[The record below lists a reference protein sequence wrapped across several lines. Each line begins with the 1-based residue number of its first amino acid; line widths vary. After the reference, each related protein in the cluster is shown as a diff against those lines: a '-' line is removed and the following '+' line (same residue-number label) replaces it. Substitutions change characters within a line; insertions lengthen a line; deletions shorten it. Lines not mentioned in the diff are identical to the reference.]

1 MKQLGYRALPT
12 VNEDLGSMALE
23 GEPVMEQLFIQS
35 PDDLSDP
42 EAFERKLFVW
52 RKHSTHI
59 IRDAVPRAEDFYIA
73 TSSYKTIVY
82 KGQLLTEQVG
92 PYFPDLQ
99 HKRVVSAL
107 AVVTSRLSTNT
118 FPSWKLAQQ
127 FRYIA
132 HNGEER
138 KRDVRGKGVSVRVD
152 LGGGGIVKKKKR
164 QKQKRQRSK
173 QKKK

>member
-52 RKHSTHI
+52 SEHSTHI
-59 IRDAVPRAEDFYIA
+59 IRDAVPRADDFYIIN
-73 TSSYKTIVY
+73 SSYKSIVY
-82 KGQLLTEQVG
+82 KGKMLPDKEG

-99 HKRVVSAL
+99 ENHA
-107 AVVTSRLSTNT
+107 
-118 FPSWKLAQQ
+118 
-127 FRYIA
+127 
-132 HNGEER
+132 
-138 KRDVRGKGVSVRVD
+138 
-152 LGGGGIVKKKKR
+152 
-164 QKQKRQRSK
+164 
-173 QKKK
+173 